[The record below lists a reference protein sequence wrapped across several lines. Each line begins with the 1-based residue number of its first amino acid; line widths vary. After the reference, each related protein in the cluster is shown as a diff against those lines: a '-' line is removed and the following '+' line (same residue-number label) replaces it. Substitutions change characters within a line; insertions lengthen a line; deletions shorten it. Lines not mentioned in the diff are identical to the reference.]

1 MRAKLEKINFL
12 GKYLASAHTRE
23 ETLEMAMI
31 ISQDVLG
38 YDHAMIRLLDG
49 SGSLRAVK
57 WIGFPREAADMVIH
71 LGEGITGQA
80 ARLGQSILVKDT
92 TTDPRFLK
100 GVENC
105 RSELCVPMIF
115 NGQTFG
121 VFNVESET
129 TAFFTHEDRHIL
141 ENFASLV
148 TTALE
153 AARLREELGRSEKLS
168 MIGAF
173 ASSILHDIRNDIHQ
187 LNICAELLENSP
199 GNAVRAEMAARKIRK
214 SAENI
219 HGLIGDIFEFV
230 DTGASRLRKEP
241 MELGPFLESF
251 ATQLMSTAPERITVH
266 LEAPGP
272 ALVEADK
279 RRLKRALVNLTN
291 NAMEAMPNGG
301 VLTLSCGQGEE
312 GAFMEVAD
320 TGKGIEPQRLARIWE
335 PFYTHGKTMGTGLG
349 MAIVR
354 KIADDHGWSVT
365 VSSEVGKGTK
375 FRLVAP
381 GEGGSGRDAPG
392 IL

>member
-1 MRAKLEKINFL
+1 MRAKIEKINFL
-12 GKYLASAHTRE
+12 GKYLASAHTRD

-49 SGSLRAVK
+49 SGVLRAVK
-57 WIGFPREAADMVIH
+57 WIGFPREAADIEIH

-80 ARLGQSILVKDT
+80 AKLGRSILVKDT
-92 TTDPRFLK
+92 TQDPRFIK

-115 NGQTFG
+115 NGETFG

-129 TAFFTHEDRHIL
+129 AAYFSDEDRHIL

-168 MIGAF
+168 MIGSF

-187 LNICAELLENSP
+187 LNICADLLESAP
-199 GNAVRAEMAARKIRK
+199 GNIVRVEMAARKIRK

-230 DTGASRLRKEP
+230 NTGQSRLRKEP
-241 MELGPFLESF
+241 LALGPFLEAF
-251 ATQLMSTAPERITVH
+251 TTQLMATAPEKLAVNLDVTGDPV
-266 LEAPGP
+266 
-272 ALVEADK
+272 VQADQ
-279 RRLKRALVNLTN
+279 RRLKRALANLAN
-291 NAMEAMPNGG
+291 NAAEAMPEGGALAISCGLGEGG
-301 VLTLSCGQGEE
+301 V
-312 GAFMEVAD
+312 FIEVAD
-320 TGKGIEPQRLARIWE
+320 TGKGIEPDQLTRIWE
-335 PFYTHGKTMGTGLG
+335 PFYTQGKWMGTGLG

-354 KIADDHGWSVT
+354 KIVDDHGWIVT
-365 VSSEVGKGTK
+365 VNSEVGKGTR
-375 FRLVAP
+375 FRIVVKE
-381 GEGGSGRDAPG
+381 EGR
-392 IL
+392 